1 MTKGGPSDHPGG
13 LLLERGRRARDRE
26 RYRAG
31 FQILALLTV
40 VVAALGYLVKVP
52 LSAVVT
58 ALAAAGTLFAVTELV
73 FATAPPVEATGPQ
86 LRVLPGSV
94 VRYEL
99 GPGPPSDTGLRQDE
113 EDPGQRDDGEQ
124 EQGKQ

>member
-1 MTKGGPSDHPGG
+1 MTKGGPPDHLAG
-13 LLLERGRRARDRE
+13 LLLERRRRTRDRE

-58 ALAAAGTLFAVTELV
+58 ALATAGILFAVTELI
-73 FATAPPVEATGPQ
+73 FATAPPVEATGPL
-86 LRVLPGSV
+86 LRVLPGGV
-94 VRYEL
+94 ARYEL
-99 GPGPPSDTGLRQDE
+99 GPGPPSDAGLRQDE